1 MQIYTYRINKKQD
14 FYHVWNLVKNS
25 IFVSINKKIRAM
37 FKTNEYFDGKVKSI
51 AFETTEGPATI
62 GVMAAG
68 EYEFGTATIEFM
80 TVTSGVMTVQLP
92 GETEWKDYKEF
103 ETFRVEKDQKFK
115 VKLTGDTSYR
125 CLYK

>member
-1 MQIYTYRINKKQD
+1 
-14 FYHVWNLVKNS
+14 
-25 IFVSINKKIRAM
+25 M

-51 AFETTEGPATI
+51 AFESNEGPTTI

-68 EYEFGTATIEFM
+68 EYEFGTSTIEFM
-80 TVTSGVMTVQLP
+80 TVTSGVMTVQQP

-103 ETFRVEKDQKFK
+103 ETFRVEKDVKFK
-115 VKLTGDTSYR
+115 VKVDGDTSYR